1 MKAEDYYLG
10 KLVKDLDLD
19 YPSTETKI
27 STNDEKVVSSQF
39 FKRDFFPKNMEFLS
53 DSDPMSESKESEKLS
68 FKETKTKKEN
78 KKKSKKE
85 KLQFKS
91 QQEALKNKKKNPFNF
106 PQKDVF
112 ENNEDS
118 KYDDLKSQDL
128 VLSDLRRINEG
139 YKSKSK
145 AFFWGDNCKSLNDDV
160 SSSED
165 SKLSHID
172 IHSGNDD
179 LSKNDD
185 LLSKNEDIR
194 QRQKMK
200 PLSSIKLEYITK
212 DFILNSFNNQKTT
225 ILFQRVILE
234 ANEEF
239 IDKILSELEG
249 MFITIMQN
257 KNGNYF
263 SSDLFKTC
271 NESQRMKILQEI
283 YPHISK
289 VCLNEY
295 GTHPIQT
302 LIQLS
307 KGEGEHKLILS
318 SFNDAQTVL
327 RTSINSNGSYVIQ
340 KIINF
345 IPEERRKYFNE
356 LVLQNIKELS
366 MDMYGICVVKQF
378 MLFTKDS
385 AIIDEIFN
393 SIINNFI
400 NVAQNQYG
408 NYLIQFLLQKWWHE
422 YQCAFIKKLIYDNFI
437 ILSCNQFS
445 WYICDLYINLSNNDE
460 KKFLMASFLTNY
472 SKIKPNS
479 NNDNKNTISDYS
491 TQNKYC
497 NNVVKKLRDCLDNN
511 NKKNRKKTG
520 NKKDEEFFEN
530 GKIRR
535 NK

>member
-10 KLVKDLDLD
+10 KLAQDLDLD

-27 STNDEKVVSSQF
+27 STNDEKLVSNQF
-39 FKRDFFPKNMEFLS
+39 FKKDFFPKNLDIYS
-53 DSDPMSESKESEKLS
+53 DSDPQFEIKETEK
-68 FKETKTKKEN
+68 KETKSKKEN

-85 KLQFKS
+85 KLQLKN
-91 QQEALKNKKKNPFNF
+91 QQEFKTKKRTPLKL
-106 PQKDVF
+106 PQNEVI
-112 ENNEDS
+112 ENDDS
-118 KYDDLKSQDL
+118 KNDDLKSQDL

-145 AFFWGDNCKSLNDDV
+145 AFFWGENSKSLNDDI

-165 SKLSHID
+165 LKLNHFD
-172 IHSGNDD
+172 FHSGNDD
-179 LSKNDD
+179 FSKNDD
-185 LLSKNEDIR
+185 LLSKNEEIR
-194 QRQKMK
+194 QKQKMK

-212 DFILNSFNNQKTT
+212 DFIMNSFNNQKTT

-234 ANEEF
+234 ASEEF

-263 SSDLFKTC
+263 SSDLLKTC
-271 NESQRMKILQEI
+271 NETQRIKILKEI
-283 YPHISK
+283 YPKISK
-289 VCLNEY
+289 ICLNEY

-307 KGEGEHKLILS
+307 KSEEEHKLILY
-318 SFNDAQTVL
+318 SFNDAETIL
-327 RTSINSNGSYVIQ
+327 KTSINSNGSYVIQ

-366 MDMYGICVVKQF
+366 LDMYGICVVKQF

-393 SIINNFI
+393 NIINNFI
-400 NVAQNQYG
+400 NVSQNQYG

-460 KKFLMASFLTNY
+460 KKFLMASFLSNY
-472 SKIKPNS
+472 SKIKPNN

-491 TQNKYC
+491 SQNKYC
-497 NNVVKKLRDCLDNN
+497 NNVVKKLRDCLDTNNNN
-511 NKKNRKKTG
+511 NKKNRKKMG
-520 NKKDEEFFEN
+520 NKKEEEFYEN
-530 GKIRR
+530 GNNRR

>member
-19 YPSTETKI
+19 YPSTETNI
-27 STNDEKVVSSQF
+27 STNDEKFSSSQF
-39 FKRDFFPKNMEFLS
+39 FKRDFFPKNIEFLS
-53 DSDPMSESKESEKLS
+53 DSDPQSESKDVEN
-68 FKETKTKKEN
+68 FYIKEMKKKEN
-78 KKKSKKE
+78 KKKNKKE
-85 KLQFKS
+85 KLQKN
-91 QQEALKNKKKNPFNF
+91 QHEIKYKKYTPLQIPTNDINDDLKN
-106 PQKDVF
+106 
-112 ENNEDS
+112 
-118 KYDDLKSQDL
+118 DDLKSQDL

-145 AFFWGDNCKSLNDDV
+145 IFFWGENLKSLNDDI
-160 SSSED
+160 SSSEE

-172 IHSGNDD
+172 IHSINDD
-179 LSKNDD
+179 FSKNDD
-185 LLSKNEDIR
+185 LLSKNEDIKIK
-194 QRQKMK
+194 QKMK

-212 DFILNSFNNQKTT
+212 DFIINSFNNQKTT

-239 IDKILSELEG
+239 IDKILKELEG
-249 MFITIMQN
+249 MFISIIQN

-271 NESQRMKILQEI
+271 NETQRIKILKEI

-289 VCLNEY
+289 ICLNEY

-307 KGEGEHKLILS
+307 KSEEEHKLILS
-318 SFNDAQTVL
+318 SFNDVQTIL

-356 LVLQNIKELS
+356 LILKNINKLS

-378 MLFTKDS
+378 MLFTKNN

-393 SIINNFI
+393 NIINNFI

-460 KKFLMASFLTNY
+460 KKFLMASFLSNY
-472 SKIKPNS
+472 SKIKTNNS
-479 NNDNKNTISDYS
+479 DNKNTICDYS

-511 NKKNRKKTG
+511 NKKNRRKMG
-520 NKKDEEFFEN
+520 NKKED
-530 GKIRR
+530 
-535 NK
+535 